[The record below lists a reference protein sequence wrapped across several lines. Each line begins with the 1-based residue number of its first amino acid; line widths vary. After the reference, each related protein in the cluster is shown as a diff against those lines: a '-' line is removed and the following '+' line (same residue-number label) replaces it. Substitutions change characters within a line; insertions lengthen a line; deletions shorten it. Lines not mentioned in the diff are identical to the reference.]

1 MNTSNFVT
9 NFSSPIE
16 EQIQVELNNYKQ
28 ALKADEEF
36 YVLKSIREKIKI
48 LEDRLRQRQQ
58 NFRVYINNRN

>member
-1 MNTSNFVT
+1 MNTSNLVT

-48 LEDRLRQRQQ
+48 LEERLRQRQQ